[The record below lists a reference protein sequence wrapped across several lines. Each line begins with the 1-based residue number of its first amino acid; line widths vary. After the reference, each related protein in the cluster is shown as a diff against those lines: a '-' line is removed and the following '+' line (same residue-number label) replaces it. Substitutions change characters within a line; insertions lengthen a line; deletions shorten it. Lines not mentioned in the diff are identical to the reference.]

1 MVGSRKPD
9 DDDISFTE
17 EFTNFVVKEGYNIVS
32 GGAKG
37 IDLKS
42 SETALLAGAK
52 SVIFVADNLLKYSIS
67 RDLREYIQEGNLA
80 LLAASYPEAGFNVGL
95 AMQRN
100 KFIYCLSQKTMIVT
114 CTPDKGGTWAGAI
127 ENSKNKWVDM
137 YVQCPIKRAR
147 VI

>member
-52 SVIFVADNLLKYSIS
+52 SVIFVADSLLKIFSFWRLERVYPRRKFNSFVRRLIQKQVLTLVS
-67 RDLREYIQEGNLA
+67 LCNETSSYIA
-80 LLAASYPEAGFNVGL
+80 YH
-95 AMQRN
+95 
-100 KFIYCLSQKTMIVT
+100 
-114 CTPDKGGTWAGAI
+114 
-127 ENSKNKWVDM
+127 KNDD
-137 YVQCPIKRAR
+137 RHLHSG
-147 VI
+147 